1 MVSTKKTS
9 GPRRRVSFRGENNEK
24 LASKPE
30 EDEDQAAENSAG
42 LFEID
47 AFIDDASFYWYCKF
61 KMAAVLRCY

>member
-24 LASKPE
+24 LASKPG

-42 LFEID
+42 SFEID
-47 AFIDDASFYWYCKF
+47 ALIDDASLFCKF
-61 KMAAVLRCY
+61 KMATVLRCY

>member
-1 MVSTKKTS
+1 MVSTKKTT
-9 GPRRRVSFRGENNEK
+9 GTRRRVSFRGENNEK

-47 AFIDDASFYWYCKF
+47 AFVDNASLNWYCKF
-61 KMAAVLRCY
+61 KMANVLRCY

>member
-24 LASKPE
+24 LASKPG

-42 LFEID
+42 LFAIN
-47 AFIDDASFYWYCKF
+47 AFIDDASLYCKF
-61 KMAAVLRCY
+61 

>member
-47 AFIDDASFYWYCKF
+47 AFIDDAS
-61 KMAAVLRCY
+61 L